1 VGRTMSWMVV
11 ALSIETSG
19 AAAAVA
25 PRDWTIAQL
34 AAAEQS
40 FDFPTQGP
48 LEMLEVQSLIP
59 QKLPSMKGTMMGIVA
74 KHPNWVR
81 EEHLPALV
89 ALVDSQEPCAHLV
102 TGLATT
108 LPDQRS
114 FVGQEALVLIQ
125 AYRDGVYPPKGL
137 GNSEG
142 FSKNKAAILKWYRS
156 RPAAKTR

>member
-1 VGRTMSWMVV
+1 MRGTMGWTVV
-11 ALSIETSG
+11 ALSVATSG
-19 AAAAVA
+19 AAAV
-25 PRDWTIAQL
+25 PPGDWTIPQL

-48 LEMLEVQSLIP
+48 LEMLEVQRLIP
-59 QKLPSMKGTMMGIVA
+59 QKLPSMKGAMMGVVE

-81 EEHLPALV
+81 EQHLPALV
-89 ALVDSQEPCAHLV
+89 ALVDSREPCAHLV

-108 LPDQRS
+108 LPDKPS

-142 FSKNKAAILKWYRS
+142 FYAKKDAILKWYRS